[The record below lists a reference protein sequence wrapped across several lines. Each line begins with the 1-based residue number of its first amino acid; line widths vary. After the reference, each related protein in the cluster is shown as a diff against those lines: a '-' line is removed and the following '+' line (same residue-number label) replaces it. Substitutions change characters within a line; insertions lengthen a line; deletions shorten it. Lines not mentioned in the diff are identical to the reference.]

1 MKNMNE
7 SIKKGQEIMK
17 DCKEAIFEIFKDDD
31 TIPKENLVAC
41 INSLFIWSTKEI
53 YFKGKGDKQ

>member
-1 MKNMNE
+1 MDE

-17 DCKEAIFEIFKDDD
+17 QCKDAVFEIFKDTD
-31 TIPKENLVAC
+31 IPKENLIAC

-53 YFKGKGDKQ
+53 YFREKR